1 MEIPFFRLVLIQ
13 IQSHPLLRSKH
24 ILWLYLFLAA
34 TLADLT
40 FLLEQNESMRVYS
53 KPLILA
59 GLILYFYFISKPIAS
74 TLLAKTILAAL
85 VFSWLG
91 DVLLLWPGLFIYGLG
106 AFLMAHL
113 CYILGFR
120 LAQQPDTRLD
130 SLHFV
135 RSFLY
140 NLPIFLLAALI
151 LYFIY
156 PNLGGLKIPVI
167 AYIMVIIGMV
177 TTARDRFKKTTPASF
192 WQVFIGAM
200 LFLVSD
206 GILALARFYQDFP
219 EAGILI
225 MGTYASAQLL
235 LVMGIRSYLVGPK

>member
-1 MEIPFFRLVLIQ
+1 
-13 IQSHPLLRSKH
+13 
-24 ILWLYLFLAA
+24 LAA

-53 KPLILA
+53 KPLIMVS
-59 GLILYFYFISKPIAS
+59 LILYFYFISKPIAS

-85 VFSWLG
+85 IFSWLG

-120 LAQQPDTRLD
+120 LAQKPDSRID
-130 SLHFV
+130 SMHFV

-140 NLPIFLLAALI
+140 NLPIYLLATLI

-167 AYIMVIIGMV
+167 VYIMVIIGMV
-177 TTARDRFKKTTPASF
+177 TTARDRFKKTTTASF
-192 WQVFIGAM
+192 WQVFIGAL

>member
-1 MEIPFFRLVLIQ
+1 
-13 IQSHPLLRSKH
+13 LRSKH

-59 GLILYFYFISKPIAS
+59 GLGLYFYFISKPIAS

-85 VFSWLG
+85 IFSWLG
-91 DVLLLWPGLFIYGLG
+91 DVLLLWPQLFIYGLG

-113 CYILGFR
+113 CYIVGFR
-120 LAQQPDTRLD
+120 LAQQPEGRLD
-130 SLHFV
+130 SMHFV

-140 NLPIFLLAALI
+140 NSPIYLLAALI

-156 PNLGGLKIPVI
+156 PTLGGLKIPVI
-167 AYIMVIIGMV
+167 AYILVIVGMV
-177 TTARDRFKKTTPASF
+177 TTARDRFKKTSSASF
-192 WQVFIGAM
+192 WQVFVGAL

-206 GILALARFYQDFP
+206 GILAMARFYKDFP

-225 MGTYASAQLL
+225 MGTYAAAQLL

>member
-1 MEIPFFRLVLIQ
+1 
-13 IQSHPLLRSKH
+13 
-24 ILWLYLFLAA
+24 
-34 TLADLT
+34 
-40 FLLEQNESMRVYS
+40 MRVYS

-59 GLILYFYFISKPIAS
+59 PLILYFYFISKPIAS

-85 VFSWLG
+85 IFSWLG
-91 DVLLLWPGLFIYGLG
+91 DILLLWPHLFIYGLG

-120 LAQQPDTRLD
+120 LAQQPEGRLD
-130 SLHFV
+130 SMHFV

-140 NLPIFLLAALI
+140 NFPIYLIATLI

-156 PNLGGLKIPVI
+156 PTLGGLKIPVI
-167 AYIMVIIGMV
+167 AYILVIIGMV
-177 TTARDRFKKTTPASF
+177 TTARDRFKKTNSASF
-192 WQVFIGAM
+192 WQVFVGAL

-225 MGTYASAQLL
+225 MGSYAAAQLL

>member
-1 MEIPFFRLVLIQ
+1 M
-13 IQSHPLLRSKH
+13 RSKH

-34 TLADLT
+34 TIADLT
-40 FLLEQNESMRVYS
+40 FQLEQNESMRVYS

-59 GLILYFYFISKPIAS
+59 SLILYFYFISKPIAS

-85 VFSWLG
+85 IFSWLG
-91 DVLLLWPGLFIYGLG
+91 DILLLWPELFIYGLG
-106 AFLMAHL
+106 AFFMAHL
-113 CYILGFR
+113 CYIFGFR
-120 LAQQPDTRLD
+120 LAQQAEGRPD

-140 NLPIFLLAALI
+140 NLPIYFLAVLI

-192 WQVFIGAM
+192 WQVFIGAL

>member
-1 MEIPFFRLVLIQ
+1 
-13 IQSHPLLRSKH
+13 
-24 ILWLYLFLAA
+24 LAA
-34 TLADLT
+34 TLTDLT

-59 GLILYFYFISKPIAS
+59 PLILYFYFISKPIAS

-85 VFSWLG
+85 IFSWLG
-91 DVLLLWPGLFIYGLG
+91 DILLLWPGLFIYGLG

-120 LAQQPDTRLD
+120 LAQKADSRLD
-130 SLHFV
+130 SLHFIRLFV
-135 RSFLY
+135 Y
-140 NLPIFLLAALI
+140 NLPIYLLAALI
-151 LYFIY
+151 FYFIY

-192 WQVFIGAM
+192 WQVFVGAL